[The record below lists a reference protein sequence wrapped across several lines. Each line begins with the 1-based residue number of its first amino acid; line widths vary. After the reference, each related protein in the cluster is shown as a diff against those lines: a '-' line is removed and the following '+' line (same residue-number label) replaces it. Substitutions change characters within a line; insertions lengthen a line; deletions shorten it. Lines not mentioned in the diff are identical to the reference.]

1 MGLNMNYVN
10 LLVNE
15 LKEIIFSYISEST
28 LSQVSCNYFL
38 NYAPIKYSKLFMKVR
53 LDKYFRGV
61 IKNDCDI
68 ITGYNIFYF
77 DFILSVVLDNLPLN
91 IFRKTI
97 WYRKRKMGFWEYL
110 NFLSLYY
117 DSYRCRQIIVEY
129 M

>member
-10 LLVNE
+10 LLVDE

-38 NYAPIKYSKLFMKVR
+38 NYAPIKYSNLFMKVR
-53 LDKYFRGV
+53 LDKYFREV
-61 IKNDCDI
+61 IKNDC
-68 ITGYNIFYF
+68 
-77 DFILSVVLDNLPLN
+77 DFILSVVLDNLPLS